1 MVYIQGNFIPAITG
15 GGTDPVYLN
24 PFYIDKYEV
33 TNKEYKEFMD
43 SGGYTN
49 SQYWVDMDFISDGIS
64 LTEKEA
70 KKLMVDST
78 GITGPWEVGMYICKV
93 QKINRLLVLVGM
105 RTCLC
110 QV

>member
-1 MVYIQGNFIPAITG
+1 
-15 GGTDPVYLN
+15 
-24 PFYIDKYEV
+24 
-33 TNKEYKEFMD
+33 MD

-78 GITGPWEVGMYICKV
+78 GITYPAGWEVGMYMQGSENKPVTGISWYED
-93 QKINRLLVLVGM
+93 LLMPGIKAIYFLQCIIGLKQLLLQ
-105 RTCLC
+105 RK
-110 QV
+110 

>member
-1 MVYIQGNFIPAITG
+1 MKILHCCLAA
-15 GGTDPVYLN
+15 
-24 PFYIDKYEV
+24 FYIDKYEV

-70 KKLMVDST
+70 KKLMVDSLQ
-78 GITGPWEVGMYICKV
+78 IK
-93 QKINRLLVLVGM
+93 RLWNTLVNGS
-105 RTCLC
+105 
-110 QV
+110 